1 MKKFIGDDT
10 LAAAFSGFVIAKVL
24 GRTSEN
30 TKTRTVIT
38 TVAKNTPDSLKIS
51 VNNFVARAA
60 ANILTRLLPSN
71 IEPISFSL
79 SSVILSALV
88 APGSPLS
95 ALDLSFALDAAV
107 SAVSDPEKN
116 ADKKR
121 SNIILLPVIRIFE
134 LIEAASTF
142 ITLSVHFIELL
153 SFNN

>member
-1 MKKFIGDDT
+1 M
-10 LAAAFSGFVIAKVL
+10 
-24 GRTSEN
+24 
-30 TKTRTVIT
+30 
-38 TVAKNTPDSLKIS
+38 
-51 VNNFVARAA
+51 NNFVARAA

-79 SSVILSALV
+79 SSVILSAQV

-121 SNIILLPVIRIFE
+121 SNIILIPVIRIFE